1 MPVHA
6 SMTSPL
12 SANHAFK
19 GAPCMHRAYN
29 ILQLAGS
36 GTWPAAY
43 LGSNDSEQ
51 YFYAMLPGYTAGA
64 TNTELFERV
73 AQFTPGVT
81 KEAVL
86 ESMAPLHP
94 MVSHRY
100 PVRHYLG
107 FQGGQ
112 MGVGALKCK
121 RGIFLQ
127 DLP

>member
-1 MPVHA
+1 MRQ
-6 SMTSPL
+6 PL
-12 SANHAFK
+12 ISTLLDDLNQCF
-19 GAPCMHRAYN
+19 G
-29 ILQLAGS
+29 
-36 GTWPAAY
+36 
-43 LGSNDSEQ
+43 
-51 YFYAMLPGYTAGA
+51 AMLPLCTAGA

-73 AQFTPGVT
+73 AQYTPGVT

-112 MGVGALKCK
+112 MGVGALKSK